1 MASHVRL
8 LMLVGALLAACGGSP
23 SSGGSSAPRAGAPAP
38 AATSNSAANYDTP
51 FWQELAAAARAEGT
65 LVLSSSPTPATR
77 QNLPRAFKERFGV
90 DVEYLGGRSAELVT
104 RVENERAAGMYTL
117 DVHLGGGD
125 TVTSMYQNGWLAP
138 LRPQLGAPEVVDPT
152 VWRGGRLPFL
162 DPDDSYL
169 LELEGS
175 VAPLGAI

>member
-1 MASHVRL
+1 MARHGLL
-8 LMLVGALLAACGGSP
+8 LMLVGALLVACGSP
-23 SSGGSSAPRAGAPAP
+23 AASSTSSAPRAGGAAP
-38 AATSNSAANYDTP
+38 AATSGSATMYDTP

-104 RVENERAAGMYTL
+104 RVENERAVGLYTL

-125 TVTSMYQNGWLAP
+125 TIVGMYQNGWLAP
-138 LRPQLGAPEVVDPT
+138 VRPQLGAPEVVDPT
-152 VWRGGRLPFL
+152 VWCGGRLPFR

-169 LELEGS
+169 LDLESS
-175 VAPLGAI
+175 VASL